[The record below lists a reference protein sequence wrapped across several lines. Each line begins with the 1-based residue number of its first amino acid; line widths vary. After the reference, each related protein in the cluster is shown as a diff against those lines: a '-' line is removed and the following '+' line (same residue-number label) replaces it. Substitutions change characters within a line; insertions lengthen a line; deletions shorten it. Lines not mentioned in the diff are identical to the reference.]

1 MTKTFSGIQ
10 NIAFLSTHGH
20 FDPVPQLGRTDT
32 GGQVVYVLELAK
44 ALSALR
50 INVDI
55 FTRWFDRTQK
65 QVNPVP
71 DWPGVRIIRIPAG
84 PWAFIPKEEIYDVLD
99 GLAENMIAFIKK
111 QGFGYDL
118 FHGHYVD
125 AGIVTLRVAR
135 HMEKPSFFTP
145 HSLGAWKRDQMKG
158 DPDEMEKKYRFKRR
172 ISEERRI
179 FRSVD
184 GLAVTSLVQHEKLEA
199 LYGFTSD
206 NIVNLPPGTN
216 IHQYRPSRPDEEDVH
231 TDLPKPYVLC
241 LSRIDSNKGH
251 DLLLEA
257 FDIVRNRMPDFHLVI
272 GGGSARP
279 QQREL
284 EILDNIK
291 NIIRQ
296 KHLEEA
302 AHVIGYVPDKMMV
315 PYYRQAE
322 LFVLP
327 STFEPFGMT
336 AAEAMACGT
345 PVIASKHGGIR
356 NVIVSGKNGLL
367 IDPANPQEF
376 AEAILSLLDDKKRA
390 LSMGLLGCETIRR
403 EYSWEAMAERHIA
416 FYRRFMTT

>member
-1 MTKTFSGIQ
+1 MTKTVPGIK
-10 NIAFLSTHGH
+10 NIAFLSTHGY

-55 FTRWFDRTQK
+55 FTRWFDRTK
-65 QVNPVP
+65 RQVDPVP

-84 PWAFIPKEEIYDVLD
+84 PWSFIPKEDIYDVLD
-99 GLAENMIAFIKK
+99 ELAENIIAFIKK
-111 QGFGYDL
+111 QGVRYDL
-118 FHGHYVD
+118 YHGHYVD
-125 AGIVTLRVAR
+125 AGIVTLQGAR

-145 HSLGAWKRDQMKG
+145 HSLGAWKQDQMKG
-158 DPDEMEKKYRFKRR
+158 DPEEMEKKYKFKHR
-172 ISEERRI
+172 ISEERRV
-179 FRSVD
+179 FQAVD
-184 GLAVTSLVQHEKLEA
+184 GLAVTSLVQREKLEA

-216 IHQYRPSRPDEEDVH
+216 IHRYRPSRPDEEDVH

-257 FDIVRNRMPDFHLVI
+257 FDIARNRMPDVHLVI

-291 NIIRQ
+291 NIIHQ

-302 AHVIGYVPDKMMV
+302 AHIIGYVPDEMMV

-367 IDPANPQEF
+367 IDPVNPQEF
-376 AEAILSLLDDKKRA
+376 AEAILSLLHDKERA
-390 LSMGLLGCETIRR
+390 LSLGLQGCETIRR
-403 EYSWEAMAERHIA
+403 EYSWEAMAERHIT

>member
-1 MTKTFSGIQ
+1 MTKTVPDIK
-10 NIAFLSTHGH
+10 NIAFLSTHGY

-55 FTRWFDRTQK
+55 FTRWFDRAK
-65 QVNPVP
+65 EQVDPVP

-125 AGIVTLRVAR
+125 AGIVTLQVSRKLN
-135 HMEKPSFFTP
+135 KPSFFTP

-158 DPDEMEKKYRFKRR
+158 DSDEMEKKYKFKRR
-172 ISEERRI
+172 ISEERHL
-179 FRSVD
+179 FQSVA
-184 GLAVTSLVQHEKLEA
+184 GLAVTSLVQREKLEA

-206 NIVNLPPGTN
+206 NTVNLPPGTN
-216 IHQYRPSRPDEEDVH
+216 IHRYRPYQPDEEDVH

-257 FDIVRNRMPDFHLVI
+257 FDIVRNRMPGVHLVI

-279 QQREL
+279 QNREL

-291 NIIRQ
+291 KIIRQ
-296 KHLEEA
+296 KHLEKA
-302 AHVIGYVPDKMMV
+302 AHIIGYVPDEMMV

-322 LFVLP
+322 QFVLP

-367 IDPANPQEF
+367 VDPANPQEF
-376 AEAILSLLDDKKRA
+376 AEAMICLLEDKERA
-390 LSMGLLGCETIRR
+390 LALGLQGCETIRR
-403 EYSWEAMAERHIA
+403 EYSWEAMAERHIK
-416 FYRRFMTT
+416 FYSHLMKD